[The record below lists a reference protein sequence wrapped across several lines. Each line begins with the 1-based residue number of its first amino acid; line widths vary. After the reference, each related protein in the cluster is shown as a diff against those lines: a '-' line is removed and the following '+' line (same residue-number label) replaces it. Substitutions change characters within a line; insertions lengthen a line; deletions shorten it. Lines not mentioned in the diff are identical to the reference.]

1 MTDFA
6 TPSIDFF
13 CTIVYKEL
21 MSYIQSKK
29 KLIVGVQVRHTNGKH
44 VSGLTSQLDYQLHL
58 QDKHPVPTEQ

>member
-58 QDKHPVPTEQ
+58 